1 MGKCYSGDAYDQLL
15 GRVEEQTK
23 LIERLRAG
31 KAELQSKVDEL
42 NLELETKSK
51 FILTLESS
59 LQIVLDK
66 NQTMKNVYEERIKQ
80 MEWNFNDTISKF
92 CDLQIEELTRHEKIN
107 SKKGLNTKTSAKPK
121 LLAKKEKRLPSLL
134 KLFGKKN
141 PPESQVLELKKKFK
155 VLELDQTRKLHR
167 KENELT
173 KKQEEAKNLE
183 SKLKVLEMNNREL
196 KEAIPTPCSICL
208 DNINDCTF
216 IPCGHLCTCM
226 SCAKQVTTC
235 PLCRRVIKSRV
246 KVFQN

>member
-1 MGKCYSGDAYDQLL
+1 MGTCYSQDAYDQLL
-15 GRVEEQTK
+15 GRVEEQKK
-23 LIERLRAG
+23 LIATLKTGE
-31 KAELQSKVDEL
+31 AELQSKVDEL
-42 NLELETKSK
+42 NLELEAKSK
-51 FILTLESS
+51 LILTLERS
-59 LQIVLDK
+59 LQTVLDK
-66 NQTMKNVYEERIKQ
+66 NETVKNVYEEKIKQ

-92 CDLQIEELTRHEKIN
+92 CDIQIEELTRHEQNN
-107 SKKGLNTKTSAKPK
+107 SKKGFNTKTSAKPK

-134 KLFGKKN
+134 KIFGKKN
-141 PPESQVLELKKKFK
+141 PSDSKVLELKKKFK

-235 PLCRRVIKSRV
+235 PLCRGVIMSRV